1 MYAFIM
7 TIGVALSIAGSYA
20 ASVATLVANG
30 ATAPDGY
37 LTLTGY
43 IYAPH
48 GAFGWAAV
56 AAVVAM
62 LTGMVLS
69 HIVAARAAKI

>member
-7 TIGVALSIAGSYA
+7 TIGIVLSIAGSYS
-20 ASVATLVANG
+20 ASVGVLIVNG

-37 LTLTGY
+37 LTLAGY
-43 IYAPH
+43 VYAPH

-56 AAVVAM
+56 AAVITM

-69 HIVAARAAKI
+69 HVVAARAAKI